1 MKKAQTL
8 KQSHLE
14 QVADWREQKYRE
26 PELRQLFL
34 ELTLRCN
41 ERCLHCGSACGDV
54 PAHELP
60 AETCKRVLD
69 EVKEDFS
76 PKLPQLC
83 ITGGEPLLRQDFF
96 EILGYAHKL
105 GFRWGMTTN
114 GTLITKD
121 VARKLAEV
129 GMGTVSVSLD
139 GLEEQN
145 DAFRR
150 TPGGFRKALTGIHN
164 LVDAAAFR
172 HVQVT
177 TVVHHQNIGD
187 LDGLFD
193 LLDSID
199 IDSWR
204 VINMEPIGRALEHPE
219 LMLTQEDYRRMFTFI
234 REKRIAGYPVTYGCS
249 HYLGLEYEGELRD
262 WYFLCT
268 AGIYTASVMANG
280 DVGACLDIE
289 RRPETIQGNIYE
301 TRFSEIWRNRFEIF
315 RQNAANLNKT
325 CAACPDSRF
334 CAGDAWHSWDFDQNA
349 PRVCFRGTLWTAD

>member
-1 MKKAQTL
+1 MKRAQTV
-8 KQSHLE
+8 KQTHLE
-14 QVADWREQKYRE
+14 QVAAWREQKYRE

-54 PAHELP
+54 PAFELP
-60 AETCKRVLD
+60 VETCRRILD

-83 ITGGEPLLRQDFF
+83 ITGGEPLLRREFF
-96 EILGYAHKL
+96 DILGYAHAL

-121 VARKLAEV
+121 VAKKLADV

-139 GLEEQN
+139 GLEEHN

-150 TPGGFRKALTGIHN
+150 TPGGFKKALEGINN
-164 LVDAAAFR
+164 LVDAGAFR

-177 TVVHHQNIGD
+177 TVVHHENIGD
-187 LDGLFD
+187 LDGLFE
-193 LLDSID
+193 LLDGID

-204 VINMEPIGRALEHPE
+204 VINMEPIGRALEHPA
-219 LMLTQEDYRRMFTFI
+219 LMLTKEDYRRMFGFI
-234 REKRIAGYPVTYGCS
+234 RTKREAGYPVTYGCS
-249 HYLGLEYEGELRD
+249 HYLGPELEGELRD

-289 RRPETIQGNIYE
+289 RRPETIQGNINE
-301 TRFSEIWRNRFEIF
+301 TRFSEIWRNGFGIF
-315 RQNAANLNKT
+315 RQNAANRNET

-334 CAGDAWHSWDFDQNA
+334 CAGDAWHSWDFDANA
-349 PRVCFRGTLWTAD
+349 PRVCFRGTLWH